1 VSCLPERKSCDC
13 QVPREMRGQAGPD
26 YRHIEDEMFAWAE
39 AHLAVAANGLYDAA
53 GFQEAYR
60 GCIWRKWL

>member
-1 VSCLPERKSCDC
+1 
-13 QVPREMRGQAGPD
+13 MRGQAGPD